1 MRTEPA
7 GRWCIIV
14 ATMSV
19 HVIDLSGSLI
29 ERGSCATP
37 YLASFRAAVIGA
49 LDASAGDKAIVVTG
63 GGDLA
68 RDYQTAYRRVVSTPS
83 DDAQDWIGIAATRLH
98 GELLRH
104 AFAPDCCAP
113 VITDPTA
120 VKDFPGRVM
129 IAAGWKPGFSTDYD
143 AVLLA
148 QRFAAST
155 VIKMSN
161 VAMVHS
167 GDPRKDP
174 EARPLERVT
183 WEELAR
189 MGDGEWHPGSRL
201 PFDPVATRAAGRN
214 GMTVVFT
221 GSDADN
227 LRAILDGMPYRGT
240 TIADR

>member
-1 MRTEPA
+1 
-7 GRWCIIV
+7 
-14 ATMSV
+14 MSV

-29 ERGSCATP
+29 ERESGDTP
-37 YLASFRAAVIGA
+37 YLAGFRAAVIGA
-49 LDASAGDKAIVVTG
+49 LDASGDKAIVVTG

-68 RDYQTAYRRVVSTPS
+68 RNYQTAYRRLVSTPS

-120 VKDFPGRVM
+120 VTDFSGRVM

-148 QRFAAST
+148 RRFAAST

-161 VAMVHS
+161 VAMVYS
-167 GDPRKDP
+167 GDPKLDAG
-174 EARPLERVT
+174 ARPLTHLT
-183 WEELAR
+183 WGELAR
-189 MGDGEWHPGSRL
+189 MSDGEWRPGSRL
-201 PFDPVATRAAGRN
+201 PFDSVATRAAGRQ
-214 GMTVVFT
+214 GMTVIFT
-221 GSDADN
+221 GSDTGN
-227 LRAILDGMPYRGT
+227 LRAILEGRPYRGT
-240 TIADR
+240 TIGDA

>member
-1 MRTEPA
+1 
-7 GRWCIIV
+7 
-14 ATMSV
+14 MSV

-29 ERGSCATP
+29 ERESCATP
-37 YLASFRAAVIGA
+37 YLTSFRAAVIGA

-68 RDYQTAYRRVVSTPS
+68 RDYQTTYRRLVSTPA

-104 AFAPDCCAP
+104 ALAPDCCAP
-113 VITDPTA
+113 VITDPTD
-120 VKDFPGRVM
+120 VTDFPGRVM

-148 QRFAAST
+148 QRFRAAT
-155 VIKMSN
+155 VVKMSN
-161 VAMVHS
+161 VAMVYS
-167 GDPRKDP
+167 GDPKSDP

-183 WEELAR
+183 WAELAR

-201 PFDPVATRAAGRN
+201 PFDPVATRAAARH

-221 GSDADN
+221 GSDTDN
-227 LRAILDGMPYRGT
+227 LRAILDGRPYRGT
-240 TIADR
+240 TIIAG

>member
-1 MRTEPA
+1 
-7 GRWCIIV
+7 
-14 ATMSV
+14 MSV
-19 HVIDLSGSLI
+19 HVIDFSGSLI
-29 ERGSCATP
+29 ERESGATP
-37 YLASFRAAVIGA
+37 YLAGFRAAVIGA

-68 RDYQTAYRRVVSTPS
+68 RDYQTAYRRLVSTPS

-120 VKDFPGRVM
+120 VTDFPGRVM

-148 QRFAAST
+148 QRFAAAT

-161 VAMVHS
+161 VAMVYS
-167 GDPRKDP
+167 GDPGQDP
-174 EARPLERVT
+174 EARPARARD
-183 WEELAR
+183 LAGARTR

-201 PFDPVATRAAGRN
+201 PFDPVATRAAGRQ
-214 GMTVVFT
+214 GMTVIFT
-221 GSDADN
+221 GSDPGN
-227 LRAILDGMPYRGT
+227 LRAILEGRPYRGT
-240 TIADR
+240 TIGDA

>member
-1 MRTEPA
+1 
-7 GRWCIIV
+7 
-14 ATMSV
+14 MSV

-29 ERGSCATP
+29 ERESGATP
-37 YLASFRAAVIGA
+37 YLAGFRAAVIGA
-49 LDASAGDKAIVVTG
+49 LDASGDKAIVVTG

-68 RDYQTAYRRVVSTPS
+68 RDYQTAYRRLVSPPS

-120 VKDFPGRVM
+120 VTDFPGRVM

-148 QRFAAST
+148 RRFAAST

-161 VAMVHS
+161 VAMVYS
-167 GDPRKDP
+167 GDPGKDP
-174 EARPLERVT
+174 EARPLDRVT
-183 WEELAR
+183 WGELAR
-189 MGDGEWHPGSRL
+189 MGDDEWHPGSRL
-201 PFDPVATRAAGRN
+201 PFDPVATRAAGRH

-221 GSDADN
+221 GSDSDN
-227 LRAILDGMPYRGT
+227 LRAILTGRPYRGT
-240 TIADR
+240 TIADG